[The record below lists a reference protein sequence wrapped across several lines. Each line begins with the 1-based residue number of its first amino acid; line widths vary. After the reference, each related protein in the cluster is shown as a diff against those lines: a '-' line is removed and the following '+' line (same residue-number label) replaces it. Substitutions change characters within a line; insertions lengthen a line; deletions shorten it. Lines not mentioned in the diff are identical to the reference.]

1 MKKFRNSITFSV
13 GKILLRKMVLNVLK
27 MKPKQEIES
36 LSTPIKVLFSS
47 FPYRLTHTVWLG
59 ISWGAYYCMTH
70 IRWESIGEQRKVYF
84 NALLEGHQKSELD
97 ETFGLIQ
104 HESYPIGNPRFPM
117 KYILLDWTCEY
128 DGHYDLEVE
137 VNQIGNDD
145 LTNDLTE
152 VSFRLIFRGLTRSY
166 YPSHSE
172 YFFLM

>member
-47 FPYRLTHTVWLG
+47 FPYL
-59 ISWGAYYCMTH
+59 MTH

-152 VSFRLIFRGLTRSY
+152 VSFRLIFRGLTSSY
-166 YPSHSE
+166 YASHSE